1 MSVNFSKLE
10 EIIGIKF
17 KDKEILQ
24 QAFTHRSYLNEDL
37 NWKKGHNERL
47 EFLGDAVLELV
58 VSDYLFTKYP
68 EEPEGFMT
76 NLRAALVNAD
86 ALSNVARDLNF
97 NNFILLSKGEAKD
110 LGRGRNYILANA
122 FEALIGAIYLDQN
135 YEVAREFIE
144 KNLIEAQLGKIIEDK
159 TFKDPKSL
167 FQEKSQALL
176 NITPIYKLIEEWGP
190 DHAKHFKM
198 GLFLGN
204 EKVAEGEGHSKQEAE
219 LSAAKNGLEIKGW

>member
-1 MSVNFSKLE
+1 MTVDFHKLE
-10 EIIGIKF
+10 EIIEVKF
-17 KDKEILQ
+17 KDIEFLK
-24 QAFTHRSYLNEDL
+24 QAFTHRSYLNEDP

-47 EFLGDAVLELV
+47 EFLGDAVLELI
-58 VSDYLFTKYP
+58 VSDYLFIKYP
-68 EEPEGFMT
+68 EEPEGLMT

-86 ALSNVARDLNF
+86 TLSNVARDLNF

-122 FEALIGAIYLDQN
+122 FEALIGAIYLDQD
-135 YEVAREFIE
+135 YEAAKKFIE
-144 KNLIEAQLGKIIEDK
+144 KNLIEAQLEMIIESK
-159 TFKDPKSL
+159 AFKDPKSL

-176 NITPIYKLIEEWGP
+176 NITPVYKLIEEWGP

-198 GLFLGN
+198 GLFLAN

-219 LSAAKNGLEIKGW
+219 LSAAKNGLEVKGW

>member
-1 MSVNFSKLE
+1 MTIDFFKLE
-10 EIIGIKF
+10 EIIEIKF
-17 KDKEILQ
+17 KDIELLK

-47 EFLGDAVLELV
+47 EFLGDAVLELI
-58 VSDYLFTKYP
+58 VSDYLFIKYP

-86 ALSNVARDLNF
+86 TLSNVARDLNF

-135 YEVAREFIE
+135 YEATRRFIE
-144 KNLIEAQLGKIIEDK
+144 KNLIEAQLEKIIEDK

-190 DHAKHFKM
+190 DHDKHFKM

-204 EKVAEGEGHSKQEAE
+204 EKIAEGEGHSKQEAE
-219 LSAAKNGLEIKGW
+219 LSAAKNGLEVKGW

>member
-1 MSVNFSKLE
+1 MTIDFSKLE
-10 EIIGIKF
+10 EIIEIKF
-17 KDKEILQ
+17 KDIELLK

-47 EFLGDAVLELV
+47 EFLGDAVLELI
-58 VSDYLFTKYP
+58 VSDYLFIKYP

-86 ALSNVARDLNF
+86 TLSNVARDLNF

-135 YEVAREFIE
+135 YEAARRFIE
-144 KNLIEAQLGKIIEDK
+144 KNLIEAQLEKIIEDK

-190 DHAKHFKM
+190 DHDKHFKM

-204 EKVAEGEGHSKQEAE
+204 EKIAEGEGHSKQEAE
-219 LSAAKNGLEIKGW
+219 LSAAKNGLEVKEW

>member
-1 MSVNFSKLE
+1 MTIDFSKLE
-10 EIIGIKF
+10 EIIEIKF
-17 KDKEILQ
+17 KDIELLK

-47 EFLGDAVLELV
+47 EFLGDAVLELI
-58 VSDYLFTKYP
+58 VSDYLFIKYP

-86 ALSNVARDLNF
+86 TLSNVARDLNF

-135 YEVAREFIE
+135 YEATRIFIE
-144 KNLIEAQLGKIIEDK
+144 KNLIEAQLEKIIEDK

-190 DHAKHFKM
+190 DHDKHFKM

-204 EKVAEGEGHSKQEAE
+204 EKIAEGEGHSKQEAE
-219 LSAAKNGLEIKGW
+219 LSAAKNGLEVKGW

>member
-1 MSVNFSKLE
+1 MTIDFSKLE
-10 EIIGIKF
+10 EIIEIKF
-17 KDKEILQ
+17 KDIELLK

-47 EFLGDAVLELV
+47 EFLGDAVLELI
-58 VSDYLFTKYP
+58 VSDYLFIKYP

-86 ALSNVARDLNF
+86 TLSNVARDLNF

-135 YEVAREFIE
+135 YEAARRFIE
-144 KNLIEAQLGKIIEDK
+144 KNLIEAQLEKIIEDK

-190 DHAKHFKM
+190 DHDKHFKM
-198 GLFLGN
+198 GLFLGH
-204 EKVAEGEGHSKQEAE
+204 EKIAEGEGHSKQEAE
-219 LSAAKNGLEIKGW
+219 LAAAKNGLEVKGW

>member
-24 QAFTHRSYLNEDL
+24 QAFTHRSYLNEDV

-86 ALSNVARDLNF
+86 TLSNVARDLNF

-135 YEVAREFIE
+135 YEAAKEFIE

>member
-1 MSVNFSKLE
+1 MTIDFSKLE
-10 EIIGIKF
+10 EIIEIKF
-17 KDKEILQ
+17 KDIELLK

-47 EFLGDAVLELV
+47 EFLGDAVLELI
-58 VSDYLFTKYP
+58 VSDYLFIKYP

-86 ALSNVARDLNF
+86 TLSNVARDLNF

-135 YEVAREFIE
+135 YEAARRFIE
-144 KNLIEAQLGKIIEDK
+144 KNLIEAQLEKIIEDK

-190 DHAKHFKM
+190 DHDKHFKM

-204 EKVAEGEGHSKQEAE
+204 EKIAEGEGHSKQEAE
-219 LSAAKNGLEIKGW
+219 LSAAKNGLEVKGW

>member
-10 EIIGIKF
+10 KIIGIKF
-17 KDKEILQ
+17 KDTEILQ

-37 NWKKGHNERL
+37 SWKKGHNERL
-47 EFLGDAVLELV
+47 EFLGDAVLELI
-58 VSDYLFTKYP
+58 VSDYLYTKYP

-86 ALSNVARDLNF
+86 TLSNVARDLNF
-97 NNFILLSKGEAKD
+97 NDFILLSKGEAKD

-122 FEALIGAIYLDQN
+122 FEALIGAIYLDQD
-135 YEVAREFIE
+135 YESAKKFIE
-144 KNLIEAQLGKIIEDK
+144 KNLIEAQLEMIIESK
-159 TFKDPKSL
+159 AFKDPKSL

-176 NITPIYKLIEEWGP
+176 NITPVYKLIEEWGP

-198 GLFLGN
+198 GLFLAN

-219 LSAAKNGLEIKGW
+219 LSAAKNGLEVKGW

>member
-1 MSVNFSKLE
+1 MGVNFSKLQ
-10 EIIGIKF
+10 EIIEVEFNDINLLK
-17 KDKEILQ
+17 

-37 NWKKGHNERL
+37 KWKKGHNERL

-58 VSDYLFTKYP
+58 VSDYLFTQYP

-86 ALSNVARDLNF
+86 TLSNVARDLNF
-97 NNFILLSKGEAKD
+97 NDFILLSKGEAKD

-122 FEALIGAIYLDQN
+122 FEALIGAIYLDQK
-135 YEVAREFIE
+135 YGKAKKFIE
-144 KNLIEAQLGKIIEDK
+144 KFLIGSQLEKIISDK
-159 TFKDPKSL
+159 SFKDPKSL

-176 NITPIYKLIEEWGP
+176 NITPIYKLLEEWGP

-204 EKVAEGEGHSKQEAE
+204 EKIAEGEGHSKQEAE
-219 LSAAKNGLEIKGW
+219 LAAAKNGLEVKEW

>member
-1 MSVNFSKLE
+1 MAVNFSKLE
-10 EIIGIKF
+10 EIIEIKF
-17 KDKEILQ
+17 KDIELLQ
-24 QAFTHRSYLNEDL
+24 QAFTHRAYLNEDL
-37 NWKKGHNERL
+37 NCKRGHNERL

-86 ALSNVARDLNF
+86 TLSNVARDLNF
-97 NNFILLSKGEAKD
+97 NDFILLSKGEAKD

-135 YEVAREFIE
+135 YEAARKFIE
-144 KNLIEAQLGKIIEDK
+144 KKLIEAQLEKIIEDK
-159 TFKDPKSL
+159 SFKDPKSL

-219 LSAAKNGLEIKGW
+219 LSAAKNGLEVKGW

>member
-1 MSVNFSKLE
+1 MTIDFSKLE
-10 EIIGIKF
+10 EIIEIKF
-17 KDKEILQ
+17 KDIELLK

-47 EFLGDAVLELV
+47 EFLGDAVLELI
-58 VSDYLFTKYP
+58 VSDYLFIKYP

-86 ALSNVARDLNF
+86 TLSNVARDLNF

-135 YEVAREFIE
+135 YEATRRFIE
-144 KNLIEAQLGKIIEDK
+144 KNLIEAQLEKIIEDK

-190 DHAKHFKM
+190 DHDKHFKM

-204 EKVAEGEGHSKQEAE
+204 EKIAEGEGHSKQEAE
-219 LSAAKNGLEIKGW
+219 LSAAKNGLEVKGW